1 VSGEVVF
8 VALYSV
14 VLLAVAGVLEYY
26 GSQPTS
32 AWASQVFAGY
42 RRAVPDA
49 PEPAD
54 PADWPHSEVGRFHR
68 VLSAFVSVIAVL
80 LVTATL
86 LLHHRPLEALV
97 LLATGGPHALIAHR
111 LLRRLRRAPARYA
124 AVAPDALGPDAPD
137 PGVLG
142 PDAPDPDTA
151 DPDTLGAGIT
161 DRGATPGPSGAVG
174 GPNGPG
180 LGRQGPRGA

>member
-1 VSGEVVF
+1 MSGEVVF

-26 GSQPTS
+26 GNQPTS

-49 PEPAD
+49 PEPAEST
-54 PADWPHSEVGRFHR
+54 DWPHSEVGRFHR

-86 LLHHRPLEALV
+86 LLHHRLLEALV
-97 LLATGGPHALIAHR
+97 LLAAGGPHALIAYR

-124 AVAPDALGPDAPD
+124 AVDA
-137 PGVLG
+137 
-142 PDAPDPDTA
+142 
-151 DPDTLGAGIT
+151 DTLGTNVPGT
-161 DRGATPGPSGAVG
+161 DIPDTNAPATNAAERGGAPGPSGVTG
-174 GPNGPG
+174 GRDSPGFPRRGP
-180 LGRQGPRGA
+180 QGS

>member
-1 VSGEVVF
+1 MSGEVVF

-14 VLLAVAGVLEYY
+14 VLLVVVGVLEFY

-49 PEPAD
+49 PEPAE
-54 PADWPHSEVGRFHR
+54 PTDWPHSEVGRFHR

-86 LLHHRPLEALV
+86 LFHHRLLEVLA
-97 LLATGGPHALIAHR
+97 LLAVGGPHALIALR
-111 LLRRLRRAPARYA
+111 LLRRLRRAPRQ
-124 AVAPDALGPDAPD
+124 AP
-137 PGVLG
+137 
-142 PDAPDPDTA
+142 
-151 DPDTLGAGIT
+151 
-161 DRGATPGPSGAVG
+161 
-174 GPNGPG
+174 
-180 LGRQGPRGA
+180 

>member
-1 VSGEVVF
+1 MSGEVVF

-14 VLLAVAGVLEYY
+14 VLLVVVGVLEFY

-49 PEPAD
+49 PEPAE
-54 PADWPHSEVGRFHR
+54 PTDWPHSEVGRFHR

-86 LLHHRPLEALV
+86 LFHHRLLEVLA
-97 LLATGGPHALIAHR
+97 LLAVGGPHALIALR
-111 LLRRLRRAPARYA
+111 LLRRLRRAPRQ
-124 AVAPDALGPDAPD
+124 
-137 PGVLG
+137 
-142 PDAPDPDTA
+142 
-151 DPDTLGAGIT
+151 
-161 DRGATPGPSGAVG
+161 TP
-174 GPNGPG
+174 
-180 LGRQGPRGA
+180 